1 MESILLDCLKWSN
14 KHFLFS
20 NSIFFAERLFAENQ
34 SNTNL
39 KQLASVYLKSGRI
52 RQAYEILLGAGPEQY
67 LHPVN
72 RYTFAM
78 CCFRLGK
85 YQDVLQI
92 LQPTKTNK
100 QTLKDEASLF
110 LLGLVCKRQNRKK
123 EAEKWFRLSL
133 ELNPFLWTAF
143 HELCQM
149 GCKVNPT
156 KIFQKKKIT
165 DQLLISLNKDLKNF
179 KNSKY
184 PIINHNYQTQ
194 DPNTPNVNS
203 TVNSASISLS
213 NQTPHINQKLFVNM
227 NSNESST
234 PSTISKFPI
243 KGLNNAR
250 RVITFESQKRDT
262 VNVQTPNNQYGEIS
276 TISNSEE
283 KFLNETPNTTTKEFL
298 SLLLPTPSS
307 TTTGTGTSTGTNIQ
321 RKRNTSNLNSQIT
334 PSPSSGFNLETSTT
348 KTSRKDKK
356 RRDIKKKN
364 LKFTNLGDL
373 SSTSEHSTLSSL
385 KTGTGR
391 PKIRKSQ
398 RIRERLERQSK
409 QSTFLSFSTT
419 PITTGSKLTNNNSK
433 TDQKQK
439 KKRSDINRLKGPRKK
454 NLRKKQPTNRNS
466 KNTSR
471 KLQKKKKSAKYTE
484 IPKENLGIVSKKT
497 KQSEM
502 CTDSNNE
509 NENVNNY
516 FDQIKVIFEQL
527 LNGKRLSGMKALDF
541 FVNLGIAHKS
551 FHSYKCKKAI
561 DHYEKLSKKQKQSPW
576 ILSQIGYCNFEL
588 SRYQKAYK
596 YFQAVREKARYQ
608 VVNMDIYSTVLWQL
622 QKEVELSILS
632 EELILI
638 DRLSPEPWCVVGN
651 CFSLQGDHT
660 TAIKFFER
668 AIQINPNFAYAYTLS
683 GHEYLACENFEK
695 SINCFRMALKV
706 NDRHWNAYAG
716 LGLVYFKQENFELA
730 IEHFKSAL
738 HISQNSSV
746 LHCFY
751 SMALYAK
758 NKIFRAV
765 NALNTAIKLDP
776 NNVLAIYK
784 KATILFDTKKYDK
797 SLQILEK
804 LHKSNSKEAGV
815 HLLMGKIYKKK
826 KMWKL
831 AISCFSNAIEL
842 DPKANGYLKKEIELI
857 ASERENVEDDSS
869 DSNSNSN
876 SEPDHD
882 HELSENGNG
891 NGNYQQASPMHLH
904 NDSNSDSDLSENFNS
919 NSEEELDF

>member
-14 KHFLFS
+14 NHFLFS

-67 LHPVN
+67 LHPAN
-72 RYTFAM
+72 RYIFAM

-100 QTLKDEASLF
+100 QTLTDEASLF

-133 ELNPFLWTAF
+133 ELNPFLWAAF

-184 PIINHNYQTQ
+184 PIINTNHQTL
-194 DPNTPNVNS
+194 DPKTPNVNN
-203 TVNSASISLS
+203 TVNSTNISLS
-213 NQTPHINQKLFVNM
+213 NQTPQINQKLFVNM

-243 KGLNNAR
+243 KGLDNAR

-283 KFLNETPNTTTKEFL
+283 KFLNETPNTATKEFL

-307 TTTGTGTSTGTNIQ
+307 TVTGTGTSTSTDTNIQ
-321 RKRNTSNLNSQIT
+321 RGRNTSNLNSQIT
-334 PSPSSGFNLETSTT
+334 PSPSSGFNLEMSTT
-348 KTSRKDKK
+348 KTTRKGKK
-356 RRDIKKKN
+356 RRDLRKKN
-364 LKFTNLGDL
+364 LKFTNLGEL

-398 RIRERLERQSK
+398 RIRDRLERQPE

-419 PITTGSKLTNNNSK
+419 PITTGSKLTSSNLK
-433 TDQKQK
+433 TDQKKK
-439 KKRSDINRLKGPRKK
+439 KKRSEINRLKGPRKK
-454 NLRKKQPTNRNS
+454 NLRKKQPTNQKS
-466 KNTSR
+466 KNTTR
-471 KLQKKKKSAKYTE
+471 KISKKKKSTQYTK
-484 IPKENLGIVSKKT
+484 IPKENLGVVSKKT
-497 KQSEM
+497 NHLGM
-502 CTDSNNE
+502 GTNNNE
-509 NENVNNY
+509 NGNVDNY
-516 FDQIKVIFEQL
+516 FDQAKVIFDQMI
-527 LNGKRLSGMKALDF
+527 NGKRLSGLKALNF

-551 FHSYKCKKAI
+551 FHSYQCKKAI
-561 DHYEKLSKKQKQSPW
+561 DHYEKLPKRQRQSPW
-576 ILSQIGYCNFEL
+576 ILSQLGYCNFEL

-596 YFQAVREKARYQ
+596 YFQAVRERARYQ

-706 NDRHWNAYAG
+706 SDRHWNAYAG
-716 LGLVYFKQENFELA
+716 LGLVYFKQEKFELA

-738 HISQNSSV
+738 QISQNSSV
-746 LHCFY
+746 LYCFY

-784 KATILFDTKKYDK
+784 KATILFDTNKYDK

-857 ASERENVEDDSS
+857 ASECENVENESS
-869 DSNSNSN
+869 DSVSNSD
-876 SEPDHD
+876 S
-882 HELSENGNG
+882 ELSENENS
-891 NGNYQQASPMHLH
+891 NYQQVSPTHLH
-904 NDSNSDSDLSENFNS
+904 TDSNTGSDLSENFNS
-919 NSEEELDF
+919 NSEHELDF